1 MATPA
6 ASRTPKTVRFSP
18 CVRYFPSGSDAKI
31 RVIVRIRPFLASEI
45 KASGGNPIPCTFIP
59 KPEGDRGQEVTLCIK
74 DQETSR
80 RECYKLDSC
89 YGQDEDLASIFS
101 REVRPI
107 FPGLFQGINAT
118 VFAYGATGSGKTYT
132 MQGANNQ
139 PGLMFLAMS
148 EILSICERTGS
159 SVKLSYYEVYLER
172 CYDLL
177 EPKMKEIMVLEDHNG
192 QVQLKD
198 LSQVPVNSMEEFSE
212 IFANGVQRRKVGH
225 TGLND
230 VSSRSHGVLMLSIT
244 AFDKGSG
251 IPIVGKLNLIDLA
264 GNEDNRRTC
273 NEGIR
278 LQESSKINKSLFAL
292 SNVIYALN
300 CNEPRVPYRES
311 KLTRILQDSLGRGSR
326 AVMIACLNPSAYQEA
341 VHTVSLAARS
351 RQIVNYAPSDG
362 RQDTPRPIVDMEER
376 LRAWLEAK
384 GKTLTH
390 SSQKHRS
397 IFSPV
402 LRKAQTP
409 LGSVRGFSNSR
420 SSVKSRATSEAVS
433 CMKGRKL
440 FDSQCAI
447 TTAMKEVALSNASAV
462 GELCALD
469 KDATFEKYMKYIE
482 KVDNSIPDVNVLD
495 SSKESYSLHNLTTKE
510 RSLQNE
516 ESYPHHDL
524 TIEEPTLQNE
534 VVAISNASPVAE
546 SCTLDKENSAF
557 YGLTA
562 KEQSKQVEIICNEG
576 HKEDLGH
583 TCCLNQLKP
592 LTGQIL
598 DEENVMTPSI
608 TFKSSSPANSTK
620 SKTAQKQARNA
631 LSPIRSNIT
640 LNPWEDYS
648 ISEPLTPNTTY
659 VVNDKDEKLCNSTPF
674 DKFNERS
681 SGIKNSLVQEYIQF
695 LNTARKDELMKLKWI
710 GEKRADYIL
719 RVREETQE
727 PIKELCDL
735 EKIGLSSK
743 QVQDMFRRVAR
754 GIFS

>member
-132 MQGANNQ
+132 M
-139 PGLMFLAMS
+139 
-148 EILSICERTGS
+148 
-159 SVKLSYYEVYLER
+159 
-172 CYDLL
+172 
-177 EPKMKEIMVLEDHNG
+177 
-192 QVQLKD
+192 
-198 LSQVPVNSMEEFSE
+198 QVPVNSMEEFSE

>member
-469 KDATFEKYMKYIE
+469 K
-482 KVDNSIPDVNVLD
+482 
-495 SSKESYSLHNLTTKE
+495 ESYSLHNLTTKE

>member
-695 LNTARKDELMKLKWI
+695 LNTARKDELMKLK
-710 GEKRADYIL
+710 
-719 RVREETQE
+719 
-727 PIKELCDL
+727 LCDL

-743 QVQDMFRRVAR
+743 QLPEPWLAPWHLAISDLQFQTCKHCYKMVLSHA
-754 GIFS
+754 